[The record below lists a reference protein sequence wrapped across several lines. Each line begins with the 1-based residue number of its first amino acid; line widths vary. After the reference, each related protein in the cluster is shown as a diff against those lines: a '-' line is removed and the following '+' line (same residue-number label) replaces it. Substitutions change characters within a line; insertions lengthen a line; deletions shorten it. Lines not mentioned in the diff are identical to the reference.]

1 MLKLARL
8 ARNAFSRD
16 IERRLRALN
25 MIAKKLIPDY
35 RLTYP
40 QLDWWNDAEFNA
52 YPERFCDRDLY
63 NTHRKF
69 MVRELT
75 KLAKD
80 VPGDTAECGVYLGAS
95 SWPIC
100 EQLGRTH
107 HLFDSFEGVSR
118 PGEKDGDFWSTGA
131 LAMPEAR
138 ALEMLEPFRDR
149 IVVHKGW
156 IPERFPDV
164 AERPFAFVHLDVDL
178 YQPTLDSIAFFYP
191 RMSPGGV
198 IVCDDYGMTTCPG
211 ATEAIDEY
219 MADKPEPIV
228 GLDAGGCF
236 IIKR

>member
-1 MLKLARL
+1 MLRLARL

-52 YPERFCDRDLY
+52 YLERFSDRDLY

-107 HLFDSFEGVSR
+107 HLFDSFEGVSK
-118 PGEKDGDFWSTGA
+118 PGDKDGDFWSTGA
-131 LAMPEAR
+131 LAMPEER

-164 AERPFAFVHLDVDL
+164 ADRRFAFVHLDVDL

-211 ATEAIDEY
+211 ATKAIDEF
-219 MADKPEPIV
+219 MADKPEPIL